1 MNKEIKKV
9 PTVRFKGFIDD
20 WEPRKLGDILVERN
34 IQHPQSKE
42 YPLVSFTVEEGVT
55 PKTERYEREQLVV
68 GDKLS
73 KKYKETRFND
83 IVYNPANLKFGAIA
97 RNKYGNAVFSPIY
110 VTFDVKKQ
118 FANPIFIE
126 MLVIRKSFIQRA
138 LQYQQG
144 TVYERM
150 AVQVEDFLSLN
161 VMVPS
166 IQEQQKIGEISN
178 NITTIITLHQRKLD
192 QLQTL
197 KNYCLQN
204 MFPAKGE
211 KAPAIRLKGFMDD
224 WKQHKLG
231 ELLTFRNGFNGNSQ
245 QSGSGIPLISVMDIL
260 NNNFI
265 FSDLIRSKAALNE
278 TEIKRYAVHYGD
290 VLFQRSSETAEDAG
304 TSNVYLD
311 SQNIA
316 VFGGFVICGRKIGD
330 YDPVFLKYLLDSNK
344 IRRQIVIRA
353 QGAQHVNVSQDTLK
367 DISIDL
373 PSMSEQKMIGAHLYN
388 LDNLITLQQRKLD
401 QLQSLKKFM
410 LQNLFI

>member
-1 MNKEIKKV
+1 M
-9 PTVRFKGFIDD
+9 
-20 WEPRKLGDILVERN
+20 
-34 IQHPQSKE
+34 
-42 YPLVSFTVEEGVT
+42 SFTVEEGVT

-245 QSGSGIPLISVMDIL
+245 QYGSGIPLISVMDIL

>member
-1 MNKEIKKV
+1 MNKEMKKV
-9 PTVRFKGFIDD
+9 PTVRFKGFTDD
-20 WEPRKLGDILVERN
+20 WEQRKLKELVDKYEKSVETPHDGYIRLGVRSHGKGTFHEYVEPGHELETAKMYQVAANKLIFN
-34 IQHPQSKE
+34 ITFAWEHAVALTDSDDEGK
-42 YPLVSFTVEEGVT
+42 LVSH
-55 PKTERYEREQLVV
+55 
-68 GDKLS
+68 
-73 KKYKETRFND
+73 RFPQFSLHD
-83 IVYNPANLKFGAIA
+83 NLI
-97 RNKYGNAVFSPIY
+97 P
-110 VTFDVKKQ
+110 
-118 FANPIFIE
+118 
-126 MLVIRKSFIQRA
+126 
-138 LQYQQG
+138 
-144 TVYERM
+144 
-150 AVQVEDFLSLN
+150 DFLKYVILDEKFHHHLYLSSPGGAGRNRVLKIN
-161 VMVPS
+161 EALDYSIKIPS
-166 IQEQQKIGEISN
+166 VLEQKKIGQTLN
-178 NITTIITLHQRKLD
+178 NITNLITLHQRKLD

-245 QSGSGIPLISVMDIL
+245 QYGSGIPLISVMDIL

>member
-1 MNKEIKKV
+1 MNKEMKKV
-9 PTVRFKGFIDD
+9 PTVRFKGFTDD
-20 WEPRKLGDILVERN
+20 WEQRKLKDIAESYSGGTPSVGQKKYYEGNIPFIRSAEINSDSTELFLSEEGLKNSSAKTVAEGDILYALYGATSGE
-34 IQHPQSKE
+34 
-42 YPLVSFTVEEGVT
+42 
-55 PKTERYEREQLVV
+55 V
-68 GDKLS
+68 GRSRL
-73 KKYKETRFND
+73 N
-83 IVYNPANLKFGAIA
+83 GAINQA
-97 RNKYGNAVFSPIY
+97 ILAIQPHAE
-110 VTFDVKKQ
+110 FDSE
-118 FANPIFIE
+118 FI
-126 MLVIRKSFIQRA
+126 MQWLRKSKQPIISKY
-138 LQYQQG
+138 LQGGQG
-144 TVYERM
+144 N
-150 AVQVEDFLSLN
+150 LSGTIVTGLEIDL
-161 VMVPS
+161 PTYS
-166 IQEQQKIGEISN
+166 EQKRIGEYFQHID
-178 NITTIITLHQRKLD
+178 TLITLHQRKLD

-245 QSGSGIPLISVMDIL
+245 QYGSGIPLISVMDIL

>member
-1 MNKEIKKV
+1 MKKV
-9 PTVRFKGFIDD
+9 PTVRFKGFTDD
-20 WEPRKLGDILVERN
+20 WEQRKFSELYRKSSEKNDGSIGMNKNITVATMKYKENVKVSTKEYLKTYYTFKIGDIAFEG
-34 IQHPQSKE
+34 HQSKE
-42 YPLVSFTVEEGVT
+42 FKFGRFVE
-55 PKTERYEREQLVV
+55 
-68 GDKLS
+68 
-73 KKYKETRFND
+73 ND
-83 IVYNPANLKFGAIA
+83 IGDGIVSHIFSVFRPITDYDLHFWKYAINNEA
-97 RNKYGNAVFSPIY
+97 LMQRILSRCTKAS
-110 VTFDVKKQ
+110 TMMHD
-118 FANPIFIE
+118 
-126 MLVIRKSFIQRA
+126 LV
-138 LQYQQG
+138 L
-144 TVYERM
+144 
-150 AVQVEDFLSLN
+150 EDFLREHF
-161 VMVPS
+161 MVPS
-166 IQEQQKIGEISN
+166 LKEQKQIGTYLN
-178 NITTIITLHQRKLD
+178 NLDNLITLHQRKLD

-245 QSGSGIPLISVMDIL
+245 QYGSGIPLISVMDIL

>member
-245 QSGSGIPLISVMDIL
+245 QYGSGIPLISVMDIL